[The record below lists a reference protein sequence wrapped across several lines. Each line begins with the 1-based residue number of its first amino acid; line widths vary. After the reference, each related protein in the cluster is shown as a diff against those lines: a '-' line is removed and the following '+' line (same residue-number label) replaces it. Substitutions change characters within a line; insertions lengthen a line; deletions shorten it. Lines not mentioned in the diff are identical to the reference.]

1 MRSILLRG
9 VTEESLEVED
19 EDEEGE
25 DEDPELEAESL
36 SVLVSGLGWLDV
48 EDIWKNFLF
57 FFFFFFHFVDDE
69 NGNWVP

>member
-1 MRSILLRG
+1 LESKELRSILLRG

-36 SVLVSGLGWLDV
+36 SV
-48 EDIWKNFLF
+48 
-57 FFFFFFHFVDDE
+57 
-69 NGNWVP
+69 